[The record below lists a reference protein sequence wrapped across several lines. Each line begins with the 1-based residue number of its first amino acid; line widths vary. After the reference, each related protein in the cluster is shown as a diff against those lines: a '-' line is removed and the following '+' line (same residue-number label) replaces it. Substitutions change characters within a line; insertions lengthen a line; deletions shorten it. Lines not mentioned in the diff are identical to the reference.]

1 MGMLTVRLFDTG
13 RRCSLGAGE
22 IMRQPV
28 RREER
33 DRRQQTID
41 SSRGGGVAERE
52 PGVLE
57 RKVRQADLRAVGEVR
72 RELRQL
78 LSRWSVPGGGDIAE
92 VATLLTSEL
101 VTNALV
107 HAKGDAVVTAR
118 VSDRLRVEV
127 RDSAPGRPEVRSATT
142 EGTSGRGLMLVRSLA
157 DAWGIRSEGFGK
169 CVWFELGG
177 GPA

>member
-1 MGMLTVRLFDTG
+1 
-13 RRCSLGAGE
+13 
-22 IMRQPV
+22 MRQPV

-33 DRRQQTID
+33 DRRQE
-41 SSRGGGVAERE
+41 SAEGARGGGIAARA

-57 RKVRQADLRAVGEVR
+57 RKVRHADLRAVGEVR

-78 LSRWSVPGGGDIAE
+78 LSRWAAPGSGELAE

-107 HAKGDAVVTAR
+107 HTEGGAVVTAR
-118 VSDRLRVEV
+118 VGDRLRVEV
-127 RDSAPGRPEVRSATT
+127 RDLAPGRPEPRAAST